1 MRDTDLKA
9 DRRGDV
15 GQDVVAG
22 EHRVPRL
29 VDEDDMTLGMS
40 GGGYGLQ
47 RSVLQRYVARRVP
60 PDVGPLPFRRVVIF
74 PQFRELSRP
83 RPRAAPLLP
92 FHPSPP
98 PRTRRKGRPPQGG
111 APTDP
116 QSESA

>member
-47 RSVLQRYVARRVP
+47 RSVLQRYVARRVQP
-60 PDVGPLPFRRVVIF
+60 VVGPLPVRRVVLF
-74 PQFRELSRP
+74 PQFRALSRQ
-83 RPRAAPLLP
+83 RRRAAPLQLW
-92 FHPSPP
+92 HP
-98 PRTRRKGRPPQGG
+98 PRPARTRGTGPLV
-111 APTDP
+111 
-116 QSESA
+116 